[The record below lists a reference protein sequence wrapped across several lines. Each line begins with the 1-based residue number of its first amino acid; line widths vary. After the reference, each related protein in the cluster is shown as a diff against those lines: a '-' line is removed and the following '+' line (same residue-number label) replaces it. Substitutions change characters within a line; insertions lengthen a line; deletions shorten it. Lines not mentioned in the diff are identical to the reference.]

1 MLFLVA
7 VAMPTLGWSSHEV
20 MHGNFAHARAA
31 LNDTGEHQH
40 AGVDDG
46 VKVQSAASVQIDPSG
61 QCADHGAQGAC
72 CGMFC
77 NIAAIPAPDEH
88 AARDLKDEALAVV
101 VLDSVIGP
109 RPTLIERPP
118 RFVSPRFG

>member
-7 VAMPTLGWSSHEV
+7 VVMPTLGWSPHEV
-20 MHGNFAHARAA
+20 MHGNFSNARST
-31 LNDTGEHQH
+31 LNDTGGHQH

-46 VKVQSAASVQIDPSG
+46 VKVQSVASVQIDPSG
-61 QCADHGAQGAC
+61 QCADHDAQGAC

-77 NIAAIPAPDEH
+77 HIVAIPAPDEH
-88 AARDLKDEALAVV
+88 AVRDLNDEALAVV

-118 RFVSPRFG
+118 RSVSPRLG